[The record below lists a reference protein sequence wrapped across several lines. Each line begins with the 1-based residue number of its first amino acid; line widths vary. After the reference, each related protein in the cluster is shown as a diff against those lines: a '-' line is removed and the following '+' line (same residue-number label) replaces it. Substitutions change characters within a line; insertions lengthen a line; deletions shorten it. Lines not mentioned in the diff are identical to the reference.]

1 MRRRLTPLSLLAVSL
16 TALAAP
22 ASTVEAESDLGSHAR
37 GRASTCTRP
46 AYVWDLALTRVE
58 ALSGDADLQA
68 VAQALG
74 TQAVLR
80 GATRD
85 PAQKELSRALL
96 LGSQDG
102 AGLTVS
108 LEKTQP

>member
-1 MRRRLTPLSLLAVSL
+1 MRPRLTPLALLAVSL

-22 ASTVEAESDLGSHAR
+22 VSAVEAESE
-37 GRASTCTRP
+37 CTRP

-85 PAQKELSRALL
+85 PAQKELSRAAL
-96 LGSQDG
+96 LGSSDG
-102 AGLTVS
+102 AGLTIT
-108 LEKTQP
+108 LEKDQP